1 MLYFSYPFA
10 GFSIILQQASANT
23 MYLAE
28 SSRRVTQTPSAL
40 TRGDGGNTSILM
52 RMCSRSAIRGHHTA
66 EERLP

>member
-10 GFSIILQQASANT
+10 GFSIILQQASANDVPCGKN
-23 MYLAE
+23 
-28 SSRRVTQTPSAL
+28 SRRVTQTPSAL
-40 TRGDGGNTSILM
+40 TRGDGGNTPILM

>member
-1 MLYFSYPFA
+1 MCFIFPIRLSV
-10 GFSIILQQASANT
+10 IVREASAHT

-40 TRGDGGNTSILM
+40 TRGDGGNTSTLT
-52 RMCSRSAIRGHHTA
+52 RMCSKSAIRGHHTA